1 MKYLLTV
8 VIPTYNRAN
17 DLKECLSYVIP
28 QVLPHKD
35 KVHIYISDNAST
47 DDTPCLIEGI
57 MSEYPDIITYYRQEK
72 NITASPNFNDA
83 VHRVESEYVYML
95 SDDDFIVPEC
105 ISFMLDCISKYPNVK
120 YFYLNQYVA
129 DEDMNGMIVWNENV
143 GKDYVTVYETGGELI
158 KQYLDGP
165 SCISANLFKKEVWV
179 NATDKMKEDCPG
191 YVWLSILF
199 HGVIGE
205 KSAFIHYP
213 MFTARMP
220 KVQRYAANWPWYYI
234 KGLGQ
239 LFTYLDAYHKG
250 IYAAWIDHQQKK
262 GRRRFLMMLTTVTQ
276 NKKIYR
282 ERAAEIKVYIN
293 SPLDRIF
300 YSLLV
305 TVIPQWFARS
315 IILQIIRATKLFT
328 YIK

>member
-8 VIPTYNRAN
+8 VIPTYNRAK
-17 DLKECLSYVIP
+17 DLQECLSYVIP
-28 QVLPHKD
+28 QVMAHKD

-47 DDTPCLIEGI
+47 DKTKEVVKGI
-57 MSEYPDIITYYRQEK
+57 MADYPDIITYFCQK
-72 NITASPNFNDA
+72 VNLTASPNFDDA
-83 VHRVESEYVYML
+83 VHRVNSEYVYML

-105 ISFMLDCISKYPNVK
+105 ISFMLDCISKYPEIK

-143 GKDYVTVYETGGELI
+143 GKDYITVYETGGELI
-158 KQYLDGP
+158 KLYLNGP

-199 HGVIGE
+199 QGVIGE

-239 LFTYLDAYHKG
+239 LFTYLDAYHHG
-250 IYAAWIDHQQKK
+250 IYNAWVEHQQKK
-262 GRRRFLMMLTTVTQ
+262 EKRKFLQMLTSVSCNKKLYRRRRKDIKPFL
-276 NKKIYR
+276 
-282 ERAAEIKVYIN
+282 N
-293 SPLDRIF
+293 SMESKIF
-300 YSLLV
+300 YDLLV
-305 TVIPQWFARS
+305 TVIPSWIATKVIRN
-315 IILQIIRATKLFT
+315 LIRATKIIK
-328 YIK
+328 YI